1 MWQTLREDKFTWILC
16 LGAPFFL
23 WAIMVG
29 VFYRELPT
37 KLPIGIVDLD
47 HSHLSQEIISALNA
61 SSYLDLQHFYPSL
74 SDAKA
79 DLDRKK
85 IYGAVVFSK
94 GLERHIK
101 LRIKTPVVLYYNAEF
116 VLVGKAIASAFTQ
129 TLMTLNVKN
138 DVATNLGTQGDLN
151 TAKALAFPLHAN
163 IHPLYNETNNY
174 AQFLLGVI
182 LPCMWQILAAL
193 GMLNLLGHAQSL
205 KQALSVLWLN
215 TLIFSLWGALML
227 GFLKP
232 YYAHLWVLLGGVVLM
247 VLSVSS
253 VVLALYA
260 LLGDPIK
267 SASAIAAYTAPSL
280 AFVGVT
286 YPVSNMGV
294 LGEFWG
300 SLLPVSYFIK
310 VLIALSTYSDSLV
323 LAWQS
328 LLKMGFFLLFL
339 PLGLCLWSLKE
350 KRACTRF

>member
-1 MWQTLREDKFTWILC
+1 MWQTLKRDKFTWILC
-16 LGAPFFL
+16 LGAPLLL
-23 WAIMVG
+23 WALMVG
-29 VFYRELPT
+29 VFYKELPT

-47 HSHLSQEIISALNA
+47 HSHLSQEIVSALNA
-61 SSYLDLQHFYPSL
+61 SSHLDLKHFYPSL

-79 DLDRKK
+79 DLGRKR
-85 IYGAVVFSK
+85 IYGAVVLQK
-94 GLERHIK
+94 DLERHIK

-116 VLVGKAIASAFTQ
+116 VLVGKAILSAFTQ
-129 TLMTLNVKN
+129 VLMTLNIKN
-138 DVATNLGTQGDLN
+138 DVATNLGAQGDLN

-193 GMLNLLGHAQSL
+193 GMLNLLGHSQSL
-205 KQALSVLWLN
+205 RQAFSTLWLN
-215 TLIFSLWGALML
+215 TFIFSLWGALML
-227 GFLKP
+227 WFLKP
-232 YYAHLWVLLGGVVLM
+232 YYAHLGILLCGVVLM
-247 VLSVSS
+247 VLGISS

-260 LLGDPIK
+260 LLDDPIK

-286 YPVSNMGV
+286 YPVSNMDV

-310 VLIALSTYSDSLV
+310 ALIALSYYSNGLA

-328 LLKMGFFLLFL
+328 LAKMGFFILFL
-339 PLGLCLWSLKE
+339 PLGLCIWRLKE
-350 KRACTRF
+350 KVA